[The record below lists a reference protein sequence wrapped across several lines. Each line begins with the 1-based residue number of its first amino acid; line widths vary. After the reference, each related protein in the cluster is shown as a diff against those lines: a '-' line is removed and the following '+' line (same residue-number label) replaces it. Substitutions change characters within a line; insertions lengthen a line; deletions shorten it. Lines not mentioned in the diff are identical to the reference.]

1 MLFSVGVVFLSIFI
15 IGLLVLGYRSLT
27 KHSVKLSRWVAILY
41 LAMTVFA
48 WSLGDQSIWARANF
62 VAFGLVLAGSFW
74 KVGNKEGGGT

>member
-1 MLFSVGVVFLSIFI
+1 
-15 IGLLVLGYRSLT
+15 
-27 KHSVKLSRWVAILY
+27 VAILY

-74 KVGNKEGGGT
+74 KVGNEEGGGT